1 MRMTCD
7 RCAATG
13 TLGFRLES
21 SDGSRVVCLRCVLRH
36 GPLLRRSIVVA
47 IVVGTVLTA
56 INQGGV
62 ILAGAWT
69 PALALKIPLTYVV
82 PFIVA
87 MWGALSSLRQR
98 PR

>member
-1 MRMTCD
+1 MTCEGC
-7 RCAATG
+7 RSAGAT
-13 TLGFRLES
+13 GFRLES
-21 SDGSRVVCLRCVLRH
+21 AEGPRIVCLRCAVRH
-36 GPLLRRSIVVA
+36 GPLLRRSVGVA

-56 INQGGV
+56 INQGGA

-69 PALALKIPLTYVV
+69 PSLAWKIPLTYVV

-98 PR
+98 SR